1 MSNIKCFDANGDLLK
16 RMYQWDVNQTIL
28 VTGLPDAVTIFHF
41 CNAGSDEAYVVVP
54 TVTDEGYI
62 VKVPNVL
69 LENEVPIIMYSYQ
82 ETGDEAFRTTFM
94 IHIPVI
100 PRIKPADYEFEDNV
114 DHMTLASVDARISRL
129 INTVT
134 GEGVEGDVSAEVI
147 DMRDANDGHGEYET
161 AGDALRAV
169 SNRLTD
175 LAEEHDED
183 METIQ
188 GSLTTL
194 NNDISATD
202 TTANTALQAA
212 TNAENGVAEFSNRIS
227 TAESNIRQL
236 QLNVE
241 NYVDGMELDG
251 EGYVYLL
258 HNGERIS
265 DRIGPFAG
273 GGSGG
278 GGGGSGGNNATL
290 TVANSS
296 GWASKTISSGSQ
308 CPIAITWSS
317 IADELATGD
326 GTVKITVNG
335 IVKAILNVSQ
345 GTVNIDL
352 AQYLMTGENSVRVR
366 VDDVYGNNRT
376 IIFSV
381 NVVMLSVSSSFDAS
395 VPYSRSIAFPYTPV
409 GAIEKTIHFI
419 VDNVQIGTYT
429 TSLSGNQL
437 TYTIPQQTYGSH
449 SIEVY
454 FDCVINGAAVESNHL
469 YYEIICTDSLST
481 APIIVSP
488 FNTTSVTQYTTMLI
502 PYSVYTPTSMTSAVT
517 ITANGTQIA
526 SITVDRTQQT
536 LSYRAD
542 TVGALAIVITSGSTS
557 KTISLTV
564 TSSGIDT
571 EAETENL
578 ALYLS
583 SYGRSNNE
591 ANPGTWTYG
600 TGGSQIA
607 ATMSGFNWTSDGW
620 VQDDDGITVLRVAGS
635 ARVTIPYKPFA
646 QDFRSTGK
654 TIEIEFATRQVLDY
668 DSVIFSCWSGNRGIQ
683 ITPQLA
689 TLRSEGS
696 VIGMQYKEDDHVRL
710 TFVCEK
716 RSENRLLLAYI
727 NGIPSAVVQYP
738 NNDDFSQ
745 ISPVNISIGSSD
757 CAVDI
762 YCIRVYDNDLSRKQV
777 LTNWIADSQNITD
790 MLNRYS
796 RNNVYDEYG
805 NIIIAK
811 LPSDLPYMILEAPQ
825 LPQYKG
831 DKKTITGSYTDPVT
845 PSNSFTF
852 TGCQINVQGTSSAPY
867 ARKNYDLQFKQ
878 GFEMTA
884 SREHA
889 DNYALTSTVVPF
901 DRFVLKAD
909 VASSEGANN
918 VELVKLYC
926 ELTPFKTREMLANSK
941 VRQGIY
947 GFPIV
952 VFWRDTTNDTT
963 SFLGKYNFNFP
974 KRAPGP
980 YGYSGNMESWEFQNN
995 TSDLMLF
1002 KSDYFDET
1010 MYTDPDTGDTKELW
1024 RYDYEA
1030 RFPSD
1035 EWTDYTKLQELQS
1048 FIYST
1053 YRANATGSNL
1063 SSAVTY
1069 DGVQYTKDTAAYRLA
1084 KFKAEFGNYA
1094 ELSSF
1099 IFYYV
1104 FTEFFLMVD
1113 SRAKNLF
1120 IGFSGSDTDP
1130 SLHLAIDR
1138 KAVAEPYDMDT
1149 GLGTNNEGSLVFG
1162 YSLEDTDHL
1171 AGGANIFNGQ
1181 DSVLWCNLR
1190 DAFGTEIRQM
1200 YQTLRSGGVLSYDT
1214 VEQRF
1219 EDHQNKWPVAVWIE
1233 DAWFKYI
1240 DPLINPDP
1248 GKEPT
1253 AVYLPM
1259 MQGSK
1264 EEQRKWWL
1272 SNRFRYMDSR
1282 WNAGDALS
1290 QVIQLRG
1297 YAKANITVTP
1307 YTDIYPTIKYASYLV
1322 QERGAH
1328 GQPTTLVCPLDNVN
1342 DTEIYIYSA
1351 PQIMSVGDLSG
1362 LKVGFADFSKATRL
1376 QEIKIGDSSQSYSNA
1391 NLNNL
1396 TLGTNRLLKKL
1407 DVRNCTAL
1415 GTGDQKVVDLSGCS
1429 NIEEVYFDGTAIT
1442 SVMLPNGGVLK
1453 KLHLPNTITN
1463 LTIQNQTA
1471 ITEFVMPSYANIT
1484 TLRLENVSSTINPL
1498 TILNAIPAN
1507 SRVRIVGLNWE
1518 ASNAAAIESLLDT
1531 LDDMRGLDENGN
1543 NMDTAQVS
1551 GAIHTASLTGAQI
1564 ASYNARYPYITI
1576 TADHITS
1583 YLTYK
1588 SYDGA
1593 TTLKTV
1599 TCLDGVPQD
1608 TAPAGPTRPATPANI
1623 FTFIG
1628 WSKSP
1633 NATTVDADAETNV
1646 LADRSIYAAYSVQ
1659 GQVYQVRFL
1668 NGSTV
1673 LQTYDSVP
1681 YGGSVTYTG
1690 SEPQYT
1696 GGEAGDWVFNGWNP
1710 EPTEIQ
1716 GNTDCYAQFRDASSP
1731 LIKYLK
1737 HTITSYESPTNT
1749 KIASNAF
1756 YQQNSLVSA
1765 KAPAT
1770 TVETNAFN
1778 SCPELTTVEL
1788 SGTAAATIAAQAF
1801 VSCPQLEAVIIRS
1814 TTMSTLANVNAFNGT
1829 KIYKGMGAI
1838 YVPSNLVATYRADN
1852 NWKNFAII
1860 SVDDYPSTDFS
1871 TISDSWAQIIA
1882 EPDYATKYAIG
1893 DTKKL
1898 TINGND
1904 IYMQLA
1910 AVNTDDLADES
1921 GKAKMT
1927 WIAKNVAETHRMNA
1941 TAVNTDG
1948 WADAEMRSWLNDT
1961 VLPTIDA
1968 TVRNAMKPVTK
1979 TYYDKT
1985 SNSTLSTTDTL
1996 WIPSYREVGLV
2007 TSYESC
2013 ETSGHIYSGLFTS
2026 TSATRIKYNTALT
2039 ALNTTAWWL
2048 RSAYSSDAVSFMFVA
2063 SSGNRSSYN
2072 ANNNYGVVF
2081 SFCI

>member
-1 MSNIKCFDANGDLLK
+1 MSNIKCYDTNGELLK
-16 RMYQWDVNQTIL
+16 RMYQWDINQTIL
-28 VTGLPDAVTIFHF
+28 VTGLPSATTIFHF
-41 CNAGSDEAYVVVP
+41 CNFGSDEAYVVVP
-54 TVTDEGYI
+54 TVTNDGYE
-62 VKVPNVL
+62 VKVPNIL
-69 LENEVPIIMYSYQ
+69 LEDEEPIIMYTYQ
-82 ETGDEAFRTTFM
+82 ETDDDAYRTTFM
-94 IHIPVI
+94 IHIPVL
-100 PRIKPADYEFEDNV
+100 PRVKPADYEFEDNV

-129 INTVT
+129 IHTISSGT
-134 GEGVEGDVSAEVI
+134 SGDISAEVI
-147 DMRDANDGHGEYET
+147 DMRDANDEHGTYQT

-437 TYTIPQQTYGSH
+437 TYTIPQQTYGAH

-805 NIIIAK
+805 NIIIAR

-901 DRFVLKAD
+901 NRFVLKAD

-926 ELTPFKTREMLANSK
+926 ELAPFKTREMLANSK

-974 KRAPGP
+974 KRAPEP

-1322 QERGAH
+1322 QERGTH

-1551 GAIHTASLTGAQI
+1551 GTIHTSSLTGAQI
-1564 ASYNARYPYITI
+1564 ASYNARYPYITV
-1576 TADHITS
+1576 TATHVTS
-1583 YLTYK
+1583 YLYYK
-1588 SYDGA
+1588 TYDG
-1593 TTLKTV
+1593 TQTLKTV
-1599 TCLDGVPQD
+1599 TCSDGVPSD
-1608 TAPAGPTRPATPANI
+1608 LTAPSGPSRAATAQNTY
-1623 FTFIG
+1623 TFIG
-1628 WSKSP
+1628 WSTSM
-1633 NATTVDADAETNV
+1633 NSTTANVTNISTLVSDGADH
-1646 LADRSIYAAYSVQ
+1646 SIYAAYSIT
-1659 GQVYQVRFL
+1659 GRTYTVYFY
-1668 NGSTV
+1668 NGST
-1673 LQTYDSVP
+1673 LLASYANIP
-1681 YGGSVTYTG
+1681 YGGSATYSGATPVYNG
-1690 SEPQYT
+1690 SEVGEWTFT
-1696 GGEAGDWVFNGWNP
+1696 GF
-1710 EPTEIQ
+1710 EPT
-1716 GNTDCYAQFRDASSP
+1716 GTDITGDTSCYAQYIDNSSP

-1737 HTITSYESPTNT
+1737 HTITSYESPSNT

-1778 SCPELTTVEL
+1778 GCLNLTTVEL
-1788 SGTAAATIAAQAF
+1788 PGTAAATIAAQAF
-1801 VSCPQLEAVIIRS
+1801 VNCSKVEAVIIRS
-1814 TTMSTLANVNAFNGT
+1814 TTMSTLANVNALAGT
-1829 KIYKGMGAI
+1829 KVSSGVGAI
-1838 YVPSNLVATYRADN
+1838 YVPSNLVATYKADSK
-1852 NWKNFAII
+1852 WGQFII
-1860 SVDDYPSTDFS
+1860 ASIDDYPITDFS

-1882 EPDYATKYAIG
+1882 EPNYATKYHIG
-1893 DTKKL
+1893 DTKL
-1898 TINGND
+1898 LNINGND
-1904 IYMQLA
+1904 TYMQIA
-1910 AVNTDDLADES
+1910 AFDTDDKADGS
-1921 GKAKMT
+1921 GKAKIT
-1927 WIAKNVAETHRMNA
+1927 WIAKSFSEKHSMNA
-1941 TAVNTDG
+1941 TSTNQNG
-1948 WADAEMRSWLNDT
+1948 WTATHMRSWLVDT
-1961 VLPTIDA
+1961 VLPTIDSV
-1968 TVRNAMKPVTK
+1968 VRDAMKPVTK

-1985 SNSTLSTTDTL
+1985 TNSTLSTTDTL
-1996 WIPSYREVGLV
+1996 WIPSWREVGFS
-2007 TSYESC
+2007 TTDATCES
-2013 ETSGHIYSGLFTS
+2013 SGYVYSGLFTNDASRKKIDAS
-2026 TSATRIKYNTALT
+2026 TGAYGN
-2039 ALNTTAWWL
+2039 WWL
-2048 RSAYSSDAVSFMFVA
+2048 RSAFSNANFTCVA
-2063 SSGNRSSYN
+2063 SGGGPYGYNGASYD
-2072 ANNNYGVVF
+2072 YGVAF